1 MHKLNRSDLLSLEEY
16 AEQRPE
22 FRQRVLEH
30 KKHRKIHIG
39 DNATLYF
46 EDRMTLQYQIQE
58 MLRIEKIFERE
69 GIEEEL
75 SAYNPMI
82 PDGQNLKATFMIE
95 YGDPAERQ
103 VALQKLVGIES
114 QIWLQVD
121 GYNKVYA
128 IADEDLE
135 RATEDKTSAVH
146 FMRFEFDKEMISS
159 LRDTDASLEIGSDH
173 EAYPYSLTV
182 TDEATRS
189 SLLNDFD

>member
-22 FRQRVLEH
+22 FRQRILEH

-46 EDRMTLQYQIQE
+46 EDRLTLQYQIQE

-75 SAYNPMI
+75 SAYNPLI

-103 VALQKLVGIES
+103 VALQQLLGIES
-114 QIWLQVD
+114 LIWLQVD

-135 RATEDKTSAVH
+135 RATTDKTSAVH
-146 FMRFEFDKEMISS
+146 FMRFELDREMISS
-159 LRDTDASLEIGSDH
+159 LRDHAAALEMGSDH
-173 EAYPYSLTV
+173 EGYRHSFTV
-182 TDEATRS
+182 TDEATRR

>member
-1 MHKLNRSDLLSLEEY
+1 MHKLSRSDLLSLEEY

-39 DNATLYF
+39 ANATLYF

-103 VALQKLVGIES
+103 VALQQLVGIES

-121 GYNKVYA
+121 GYDKVYA

-135 RATEDKTSAVH
+135 RATADKTSAVH
-146 FMRFEFDKEMISS
+146 FMRFELDTDMIAS
-159 LRDTDASLEIGSDH
+159 LRDTATLLVMGSDH
-173 EAYPYSLTV
+173 EGYRHSLTV